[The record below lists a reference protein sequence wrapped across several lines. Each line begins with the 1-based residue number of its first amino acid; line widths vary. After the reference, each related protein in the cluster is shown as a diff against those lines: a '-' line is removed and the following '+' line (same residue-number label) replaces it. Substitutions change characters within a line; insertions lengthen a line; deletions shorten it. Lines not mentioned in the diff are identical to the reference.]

1 MYEIDWYNIRDKMKD
16 IKGRIHNNTVDIK
29 GRINK
34 INW

>member
-1 MYEIDWYNIRDKMKD
+1 MHKIEWQNIRNKMKD